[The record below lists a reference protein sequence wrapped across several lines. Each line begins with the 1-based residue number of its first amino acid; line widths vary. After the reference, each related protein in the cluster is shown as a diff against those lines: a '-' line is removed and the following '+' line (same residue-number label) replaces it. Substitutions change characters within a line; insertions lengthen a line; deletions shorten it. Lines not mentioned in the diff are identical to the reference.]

1 LQERETMKT
10 TLVYLG
16 IDVSKSKLHLASP
29 SKFLGEFTN
38 DAAGHRKLV
47 EKVKQLGPERIVL
60 EASGGYERLVT
71 EALQDAQ
78 LPVSVCQPGCIRHFA
93 LSIKQR
99 AKTDQIDA
107 QLIARFGEA
116 TNPDIT
122 PKTPENVRKMRA
134 LTDRRQQV
142 IEDRVR
148 EENRLLTCV
157 DREIRREIEAS
168 IDKLNAK
175 QKELDEQIAQLEQTP
190 AFCQKAEAMKA
201 QKGVGDHTARVL
213 LAQLPELGRTT
224 RQEIASLAGLAPY
237 PRESGQWK
245 GKRTIYGG
253 RATVRMALFMAARS
267 AARWCPVL
275 SVFYNRL
282 RNNGKSFKAAI
293 IACARKLLVRLNTI
307 IKNLDQNTRPGAAA
321 T

>member
-1 LQERETMKT
+1 MKT
-10 TLVYLG
+10 TTVYLG
-16 IDVSKSKLHLASP
+16 IDVSKSKLHLAST
-29 SKFLGEFTN
+29 SKFLGEFN
-38 DAAGHRKLV
+38 NNAQGHQKLI
-47 EKVKQLGPERIVL
+47 EMVKQLGPERIVL
-60 EASGGYERLVT
+60 EASGGYERLIT
-71 EALQDAQ
+71 EALQDAG
-78 LPVSVCQPGCIRHFA
+78 LPVAVCQPGCIRHFA

-157 DREIRREIEAS
+157 DQEIRREIEAS

-175 QKELDEQIAQLEQTP
+175 EKELDEQIAQLEQTP
-190 AFCQKAEAMKA
+190 AFCQKAQAMKV

-213 LAQLPELGRTT
+213 LSQLPELGRAT

-237 PRESGQWK
+237 PRESGKWK
-245 GKRTIYGG
+245 GKRNIYGG
-253 RATVRMALFMAARS
+253 RAAVRRALFMAAKS
-267 AARWCPVL
+267 AAQWCPVL
-275 SVFYNRL
+275 AVFYKRL
-282 RNNGKSFKAAI
+282 RANGKSYKAAL
-293 IACARKLLVRLNTI
+293 IACARKLLIRLNTI
-307 IKNLDQNTRPGAAA
+307 IKNLDQITRPGAAA